1 VRAPG
6 VSVERDQSTGPWY
19 EGEAPRC
26 YVGGCEGYRYGVAIA
41 QGLCISTVMQEH
53 GIGSNESSL
62 VVGVAV
68 KPEAGRT
75 AEDLL
80 TEQTIRPSPK

>member
-1 VRAPG
+1 
-6 VSVERDQSTGPWY
+6 
-19 EGEAPRC
+19 
-26 YVGGCEGYRYGVAIA
+26 
-41 QGLCISTVMQEH
+41 MQEH

-80 TEQTIRPSPK
+80 TEQAIRPSPK